1 MRVDARPATKANR
14 QWAKSTNDYENM
26 IDLEAKHAV
35 ELRDREI
42 QEEHERNLATE
53 RMYSQMGD
61 YSWQTGCPRCGADR
75 AGPCG
80 AKAAERTKLDK
91 ISRNCPLSYANA
103 KAEKESILCESFS
116 RFRCP

>member
-1 MRVDARPATKANR
+1 MGEEY
-14 QWAKSTNDYENM
+14 DYENM

-80 AKAAERTKLDK
+80 AKAAERTKFGQDFAK
-91 ISRNCPLSYANA
+91 LSAFIC
-103 KAEKESILCESFS
+103 ECES
-116 RFRCP
+116 

>member
-1 MRVDARPATKANR
+1 MGEEY
-14 QWAKSTNDYENM
+14 DYENM

-80 AKAAERTKLDK
+80 AKAAERTKFGQEDFAK
-91 ISRNCPLSYANA
+91 LSAFIC
-103 KAEKESILCESFS
+103 ECES
-116 RFRCP
+116 

>member
-1 MRVDARPATKANR
+1 MGEEY
-14 QWAKSTNDYENM
+14 DYENM

-42 QEEHERNLATE
+42 QEEHERNPATE

-61 YSWQTGCPRCGADR
+61 YSYGRQAAHDAAPTVRDR
-75 AGPCG
+75 A
-80 AKAAERTKLDK
+80 ERRLRSEPNLDK